1 MTAKYS
7 ATIATAVERDVEMRV
22 RNVLHSL
29 NGMLRDV
36 EDPGLSTSAQ
46 ARLEWRAATLRD
58 AIQTLERPTQRGT
71 RKPTR
76 DERDIADGVARALE
90 EEMGWER

>member
-22 RNVLHSL
+22 SNVLHSL

-36 EDPGLSTSAQ
+36 EDPGLSTAAQ
-46 ARLEWRAATLRD
+46 TRLEWRAATLRE
-58 AIQTLERPTQRGT
+58 AIQLLERPLPK
-71 RKPTR
+71 KPSR
-76 DERDIADGVARALE
+76 NKAQIELEEIAAEQALE
-90 EEMGWER
+90 TTMEWHR